1 MIKKASEILAGF
13 LDNAQLEKAENYN
26 SFFRS
31 WKTIV
36 GLDIASHTRVHEIE
50 GWKLIVQADHPGWAQ
65 KIEWK
70 KRSILKEIGK
80 RYPELGIRDIRI
92 WIVEKLTDQP
102 VQHGPPASDNSD
114 NSDNSDKEE
123 MRQVHPPT
131 SSVGAPESEESGQK
145 LESSAE
151 GSEKEAKEALDM
163 HLKTLGKLIK
173 EADKKRRH

>member
-102 VQHGPPASDNSD
+102 VQHGPPASEI
-114 NSDNSDKEE
+114 SDNSDKEE

>member
-114 NSDNSDKEE
+114 NSDKEE
-123 MRQVHPPT
+123 MRQVYPPT